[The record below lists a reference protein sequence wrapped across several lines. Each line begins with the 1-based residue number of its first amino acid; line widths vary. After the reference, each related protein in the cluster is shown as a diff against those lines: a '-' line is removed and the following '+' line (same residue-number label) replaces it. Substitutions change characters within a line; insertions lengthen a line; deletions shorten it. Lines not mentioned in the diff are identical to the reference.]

1 MIDADGNVAASVLT
15 NALKSAR
22 ELIDAAAVPGSREE
36 QNTRRRFRR
45 LFDDPRAVDVTITLT
60 DEVMRFSST
69 KSAAS
74 ALRTAVHHASTQGF
88 GLANV
93 AGLRAVATFS
103 RIAPSS
109 ALRIVSARV
118 RGLTENLILDEDETS
133 LRAVLGLH
141 QQAGLS
147 LNVNVLG
154 EAVLGEHEADSRLAR
169 VLDVVRRPEVNYV
182 SVKLS
187 SIASQLITIDQEGSV
202 QRVAAKLR
210 VLYRE
215 AERHGTFVNLDME
228 EYRDLRL
235 TLDAFRTVLSEPAF
249 HALRAGLVLQAYLP
263 DSHGALD
270 ELIDFAARRAATG
283 GGQLKVRLVKGANLA
298 MEHVEAELHGWF
310 SAPYASKAD
319 VDASFCGL
327 LDTVVRP
334 EHASSLR
341 VGVASHNLFHVA
353 WALELASSRG
363 VAGQLDVEML
373 EGMANA
379 EARALVER
387 GHSVLLYAPVTR
399 RDDFASAVAYLVRRL
414 DENTSP
420 ENYLRSALVI
430 AENPK
435 VYQEQEQ
442 RFRVALDDRHDV
454 TTEPRR
460 RPLTLDSSHFENE
473 PDGDP
478 TNDNYVRAVTAA
490 LSEVRERSDVTIDT
504 LTHLSPG
511 EPPSFEVGHDPSDH
525 GQTWY
530 RYRVARVD
538 EIDEALE
545 FASSGFATWHRLS
558 VEDRQTILRRAA
570 DLMAERRAATIAVMA
585 RDGGKTVAEADPEV
599 SEAVDFARFYA
610 SHALGDDASTP
621 LGVVLVVAPWNFP
634 YAIPAGGVLAA
645 LAAGNAVILKPA
657 PEAVA
662 VAFELVTQLWDA
674 GVPREVVQL
683 VPTRDDES
691 GQHLVTHVGVSAV
704 ILTGSFETAMLFTS
718 WKPRL
723 RLLAETSGKN
733 ALVVTASAD
742 VDLAVKDLVQ
752 SAFGHAGQKC
762 SAASLAIVERS
773 LYDDPQFVRQL
784 VDAVT
789 SLRVGPGY
797 ELSTNVGPIIRPPEE
812 ALRRAL
818 TQLDDG
824 EAWLVEPDPLDD
836 EGLLWRPGVKVGVRP
851 GSWSHLNEWFGP
863 VLGVMIADDLQ
874 EAIAWQNQVPFGLT
888 AGLHS
893 LNQDE
898 CEQWLEHVEA
908 GNLYVN
914 RGVTGAI
921 VRRQPFGGWRRSRV
935 GPTAKAGGVNYLSG
949 LRHWPRVTD
958 DDKAL
963 ADAARWWRQHG
974 SVAYDDA
981 NLKAERNLARY
992 RRPSK
997 PIALR
1002 VDVGVSPNQL
1012 AYVRGLI
1019 DLAHLHVE
1027 FSAESLVRGLLD
1039 VTLESVDEL
1048 VARCD
1053 AFSSVRWISR
1063 EVAPTLAL
1071 LEKGVSVDPRALA
1084 QAGAVELPR
1093 WLLEQSVAITNHRYG
1108 NVHAGPKPQCLG
1120 LGEGRPLLN
1129 SESLRA
1135 RILG

>member
-1 MIDADGNVAASVLT
+1 MIDADGNVAASVLA
-15 NALKSAR
+15 NALASAR

-36 QNTRRRFRR
+36 RSTRRRFRR
-45 LFDDPRAVDVTITLT
+45 LFDDPQAVEVTITLT

-69 KSAAS
+69 SSAAT
-74 ALRTAVHHASTQGF
+74 ALRVAVRHATSTGF
-88 GLANV
+88 GLVNV
-93 AGLRAVATFS
+93 VGLRCVALLS
-103 RIAPSS
+103 RVAPAR
-109 ALRIVSARV
+109 ALRIVNSRV
-118 RGLTENLILDEDETS
+118 RDLTQNLILDADEAS
-133 LRAVLGLH
+133 LRATFDSH
-141 QQAGLS
+141 KRDRLS

-154 EAVLGEHEADSRLAR
+154 EAVLGEREADDRLAR

-187 SIASQLITIDQEGSV
+187 SIVSQLVTIDHEGSR

-215 AERHGTFVNLDME
+215 AEQHGTFVNLDME

-235 TLDAFRTVLSEPAF
+235 TLDAFTTVLTEPEF
-249 HALRAGLVLQAYLP
+249 HALSAGLVLQAYLP

-270 ELIDFAARRAATG
+270 ELIDFAIRRYASG
-283 GGQLKVRLVKGANLA
+283 GAPLKVRLVKGANLA
-298 MEHVEAELHGWF
+298 MEHVESELHGW
-310 SAPYASKAD
+310 SPAPYGSKAD
-319 VDASFCGL
+319 VDASFCRL
-327 LDTVVRP
+327 LDVALRP
-334 EHASSLR
+334 EHAASLR

-353 WALELASSRG
+353 WALELAKSRD
-363 VAGQLDVEML
+363 VSGQLDVEML

-414 DENTSP
+414 DENTAP
-420 ENYLRSALVI
+420 ENYLRAALFI
-430 AENPK
+430 AESPN
-435 VYQEQEQ
+435 VYEEQEQ
-442 RFRVALDDRHDV
+442 RFRASLDARHEIIV
-454 TTEPRR
+454 ERR
-460 RPLTLDSSHFENE
+460 RLPLIPGASHFENE

-478 TNDNYVRAVTAA
+478 ANASYVSEVTSALAVVRA
-490 LSEVRERSDVTIDT
+490 RSDVTIDT
-504 LTHLSPG
+504 LTHLSLNASPD
-511 EPPSFEVGHDPSDH
+511 FEEGHDPSDH
-525 GQTWY
+525 ARTWY
-530 RYRVARVD
+530 RYRVASVD

-545 FASSGFATWHRLS
+545 FASSGFATWHRYSL
-558 VEDRQTILRRAA
+558 EERQTILRRAA
-570 DLMAERRAATIAVMA
+570 DVMAARRAATIAVMA
-585 RDGGKTVAEADPEV
+585 RDAGKTVAEADPEV

-610 SHALGDDASTP
+610 SQAQSDDRSAP
-621 LGVVLVVAPWNFP
+621 LGVVIVVPPWNFP

-657 PEAVA
+657 PETAA

-674 GVPREVVQL
+674 GVPREVLQL

-704 ILTGSFETAMLFTS
+704 ILTGSFDTAKLFTS

-733 ALVVTASAD
+733 AMVITASAD

-773 LYDDPQFVRQL
+773 LHDDPKFLSQL

-789 SLRVGPGY
+789 SLRVGASY
-797 ELSTNVGPIIRPPEE
+797 ELASNVGPIIRPPEP
-812 ALRRAL
+812 ALLRAL

-824 EAWLVEPDPLDD
+824 ETWLVTPERLDD

-863 VLGVMIADDLQ
+863 VLGVMAAANLD
-874 EAIAWQNQVPFGLT
+874 EAISWQNQVPYGLT
-888 AGLHS
+888 GGLHS
-893 LNQDE
+893 LNRAE
-898 CEQWLEHVEA
+898 CEHWIECVEV
-908 GNLYVN
+908 GNLYLN
-914 RGVTGAI
+914 RGITGAV
-921 VRRQPFGGWRRSRV
+921 VRRQPFGGWKRSRV
-935 GPTAKAGGVNYLSG
+935 GATAKAGGVNYLNC

-963 ADAARWWRQHG
+963 AEATTWWHEFG
-974 SVAYDDA
+974 SVARDDA
-981 NLKAERNLARY
+981 GLSAERNLVRY
-992 RRPSK
+992 CRPSK
-997 PIALR
+997 PVAIR
-1002 VDVGVSPNQL
+1002 VDVGVAPNQL

-1019 DLAHLHVE
+1019 DLAHLHAE
-1027 FSAESLVRGLLD
+1027 FSADSLVRGLLD
-1039 VTLESVDEL
+1039 VNLESVDEL
-1048 VARCD
+1048 VARAD
-1053 AFSSVRWISR
+1053 SFSSVRWISR
-1063 EVAPTLAL
+1063 EVAPTQAL
-1071 LEKGVSVDPRALA
+1071 LERGVTVDPRALA
-1084 QAGAVELPR
+1084 QSGAVELPR

-1120 LGEGRPLLN
+1120 LSEGKHH
-1129 SESLRA
+1129 
-1135 RILG
+1135 